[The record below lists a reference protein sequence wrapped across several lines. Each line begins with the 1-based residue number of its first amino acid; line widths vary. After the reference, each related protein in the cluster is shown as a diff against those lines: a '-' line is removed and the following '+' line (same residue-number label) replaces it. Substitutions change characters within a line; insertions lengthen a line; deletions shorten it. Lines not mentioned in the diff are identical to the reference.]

1 MGNAIQ
7 NLLWSAKSFGVEN
20 GGSYYGG
27 HSCGE
32 TVDAW
37 LPFVFIFVPIFIFGL
52 RWWDKVLWGR
62 RK

>member
-1 MGNAIQ
+1 MDVT
-7 NLLWSAKSFGVEN
+7 NLLWSAASFGTQN

-37 LPFVFIFVPIFIFGL
+37 LPFLFIFVPIFIISL
-52 RWWDKVLWGR
+52 RYFDR
-62 RK
+62 RLGNRKK